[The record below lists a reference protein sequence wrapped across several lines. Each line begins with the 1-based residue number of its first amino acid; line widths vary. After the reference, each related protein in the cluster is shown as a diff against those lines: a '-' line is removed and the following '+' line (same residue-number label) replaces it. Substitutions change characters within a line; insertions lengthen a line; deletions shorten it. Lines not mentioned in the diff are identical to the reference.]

1 MTTLELS
8 LPDTLAREARE
19 AGLLA
24 PPRLE
29 KLLRDAL
36 RQRAADRLFAAMD
49 RMAALNDPA
58 PLTSEEIQAEIAAVR
73 RARASAHQSGLH
85 PGASNGAVPDA

>member
-8 LPDTLAREARE
+8 LPDTFAREARE

-36 RQRAADRLFAAMD
+36 RETAADRLFAAMD
-49 RMAALNDPA
+49 RMAAHDDPA
-58 PLTSEEIQAEIAAVR
+58 PMTCEEIQAEIAAAR
-73 RARASAHQSGLH
+73 RARA
-85 PGASNGAVPDA
+85 

>member
-1 MTTLELS
+1 MTTLELT

-36 RQRAADRLFAAMD
+36 RERGADRLFTAMD
-49 RMAALNDPA
+49 KMAAHDDPA
-58 PLTSEEIQAEIAAVR
+58 PMTSEEIQADIAAVR
-73 RARASAHQSGLH
+73 RARA
-85 PGASNGAVPDA
+85 

>member
-36 RQRAADRLFAAMD
+36 RETAADRLFAAMD
-49 RMAALNDPA
+49 RMAAHDDPA
-58 PLTSEEIQAEIAAVR
+58 PMTCEEIQAEIAAAR
-73 RARASAHQSGLH
+73 RARA
-85 PGASNGAVPDA
+85 